1 MALTDIFKKQDDTQ
15 TIEHFWSL
23 VLGKGWIE
31 SGIWRVVDEKTEVI
45 AQGGTTS
52 WQEGNEESLIT
63 ACDSSLSSAAANLEG
78 DAQEPSKVV
87 FGLPPSWIEEGS
99 IKKERLDVLK
109 KLSQEL
115 ELTPAGFVVIPE
127 AIVHFL
133 KVREGAPPNGILIG
147 LSEDSIDVTLV
158 YNGKL
163 SGTIEVARSMSL
175 GADVAEGL
183 ARLPQSLTQYPS
195 RLLLYNHRTGNL
207 DEARQNLIEVEWK
220 DLKVPFLH
228 TPKVEVLPED
238 VSVSAVS
245 LAGGAEVGHAK
256 AVVLPEDEM
265 TQEEVVG
272 TDVPVVDQILTREL
286 PEISPQDLGFAQGDV
301 AQNGDVPKEEV
312 ISQEKQENI
321 QSEAV
326 QAESIQEQK
335 PKTSFVPK
343 IHMPSFSFG
352 GGGFG
357 KLLAI
362 LGMFLGIFLVVGAL
376 AYWYLPKAKVV
387 IYIAPKILEKSI
399 EFSVDQ
405 NASVIDNTN
414 KVVPGKI
421 LEVQVSGDKTAA
433 TTGTKTVGERARG
446 QVTITHV
453 GGATTL
459 KSGTVLIGPNAL
471 KFTLDESVS
480 IASGSGLLEPSQKV
494 ASVTAADIGA
504 QYNLAAGTKFSVGN
518 FSEDSFGAQNGA
530 VLSGGTSRSVAAV
543 SQEDKDNMEKDLLAE
558 LLGKGTNEAKNKK
571 GEKDILVEGSAA
583 FNSDNKEFSHK
594 VGEEA
599 GSLKLT
605 LSGKVS
611 VLMLPQEGINSLI
624 LSALEKDIPGDFSLR
639 QDQIEVSYERLTET
653 PTTDEKN
660 KDKQSL
666 TSYKT
671 IEKPGNKFV
680 AKVRANLLPKVNTDE
695 VALAIAGKST
705 SVADEYLATIPG
717 YVRSSVTFNIHLPG
731 KLGTLPRISRN
742 ISVEVAA
749 EK

>member
-1 MALTDIFKKQDDTQ
+1 MALADIFKKQDNTQ
-15 TIEHFWSL
+15 TLEHFWSL

-31 SGIWRVVDEKTEVI
+31 SGIWRVKDEKTEVI
-45 AQGGTTS
+45 AQGGITS
-52 WQEGNEESLIT
+52 WQEGNVESLI
-63 ACDSSLSSAAANLEG
+63 AAADSSLSSAAANLEG

-133 KVREGAPPNGILIG
+133 KVREGAPPNGILVG

-175 GADVAEGL
+175 GSDVAEGL
-183 ARLPQSLTQYPS
+183 ARLPQSLVQYPS
-195 RLLLYNHRTGNL
+195 RLLLYNHRAGNL
-207 DEARQNLIEVEWK
+207 DEARQSLIEVEWK

-256 AVVLPEDEM
+256 AVVLPEDE
-265 TQEEVVG
+265 TAEEEAVG
-272 TDVPVVDQILTREL
+272 TEEPVVDKILAKKL
-286 PEISPQDLGFAQGDV
+286 PEVSPEDLGFVQDSDVALGDV
-301 AQNGDVPKEEV
+301 NSEKEEV
-312 ISQEKQENI
+312 QSKEETEHGELQRENDLPIEPKAQETKR
-321 QSEAV
+321 SFF
-326 QAESIQEQK
+326 
-335 PKTSFVPK
+335 PKVPQL
-343 IHMPSFSFG
+343 G
-352 GGGFG
+352 GVSLPGGFR

-362 LGMFLGIFLVVGAL
+362 IGVFLGILLVAGTL

-387 IYIAPKILEKSI
+387 IYIAPKILEKNI

-405 NASVIDNTN
+405 NLEVINNAN
-414 KVVPGKI
+414 KVVPGNI
-421 LEVQVSGDKTAA
+421 IEVQVSGDKTSSA
-433 TTGTKTVGERARG
+433 TGTKTVGERSRG

-459 KSGTVLIGPNAL
+459 KSGTVLTGPNAL
-471 KFTLDESVS
+471 KFTLDADVS
-480 IASGSGLLEPSQKV
+480 IASGAGVLNPSQKA
-494 ASVTAADIGA
+494 ASATASDIGA
-504 QYNLAAGTKFSVGN
+504 QYNLVSGTEFSVGN
-518 FSEDSFGAQNGA
+518 FSKDSFGARNEA
-530 VLSGGTSRSVAAV
+530 ALSGGTSRSVSAV
-543 SQEDKDNMEKDLLAE
+543 TKEDRENLEKELLAE
-558 LLGKGTNEAKNKK
+558 LLEKGSSEARNKK
-571 GEKDILVEGSAA
+571 GENEILVDGSAA
-583 FNSDNKEFSHK
+583 FNTDKEEFSHK

-605 LSGKVS
+605 LSGTVS
-611 VLMLPQEGINSLI
+611 ILALPQAGINSLI
-624 LSALEKDIPGDFSLR
+624 LSALEKDVPGDFSLR

-653 PTTDEKN
+653 PTIDEK
-660 KDKQSL
+660 DK
-666 TSYKT
+666 
-671 IEKPGNKFV
+671 EKSVETPSNKFV
-680 AKVRANLLPKVNTDE
+680 AKVRANLLPKVNSEEIAT
-695 VALAIAGKST
+695 AIAGKQT
-705 SVADEYLATIPG
+705 SIADEYLATTPG
-717 YVRSSVTFNIHLPG
+717 YIRSSVTFNIRFPG
-731 KLGTLPRISRN
+731 RLGTLPRISRN

>member
-1 MALTDIFKKQDDTQ
+1 MALADIFKKQDNTQ
-15 TIEHFWSL
+15 TLEHFWSL

-52 WQEGNEESLIT
+52 WQEGNIESLI
-63 ACDSSLSSAAANLEG
+63 AAADSSLSSAAASLEG

-133 KVREGAPPNGILIG
+133 KVSQGAPPNAILVG

-183 ARLPQSLTQYPS
+183 ARLPQSLVQYPS
-195 RLLLYNHRTGNL
+195 RLLLYNHKAGNL
-207 DEARQNLIEVEWK
+207 DEARQSLIEVEWK

-256 AVVLPEDEM
+256 AVVLPEDDM
-265 TQEEVVG
+265 AEEEAVG
-272 TDVPVVDQILTREL
+272 TEEPVVDEVSSKEL
-286 PEISPQDLGFAQGDV
+286 LEVSPEDLGFVRDSDVALGDV
-301 AQNGDVPKEEV
+301 NSEKEETKP
-312 ISQEKQENI
+312 QEEIEHGEPQI
-321 QSEAV
+321 
-326 QAESIQEQK
+326 ESDLPMPSAQDSK
-335 PKTSFVPK
+335 HSFLPKVNV
-343 IHMPSFSFG
+343 PSFSFD
-352 GGGFG
+352 GGFRR
-357 KLLAI
+357 LLAI
-362 LGMFLGIFLVVGAL
+362 IGIFLGILLIAGTL
-376 AYWYLPKAKVV
+376 AYWYVPKAKVV
-387 IYIAPKILEKSI
+387 IYIAPKILEKNI

-405 NASVIDNTN
+405 NLEVVDNAN
-414 KVVPGKI
+414 KVVPGNI
-421 LEVQVSGDKTAA
+421 IEVQVSGDKTSA
-433 TTGTKTVGERARG
+433 TSGTKTVGERAKG
-446 QVTITHV
+446 QVTVTHV
-453 GGATTL
+453 GGTTTL
-459 KSGTVLIGPNAL
+459 KSGTVLTGPNNL
-471 KFTLDESVS
+471 KFTLDGDVP
-480 IASGSGLLEPSQKV
+480 IASGAGVLNPSQKA

-504 QYNLAAGTKFSVGN
+504 QYNLVSGTEFSVGN
-518 FSEDSFGAQNGA
+518 FSKDSFGARNETA
-530 VLSGGTSRSVAAV
+530 LSGGTSRSVSAV
-543 SQEDKDNMEKDLLAE
+543 GKEDRENLEKELLAE
-558 LLGKGTNEAKNKK
+558 LLEKGTNEAKGKK
-571 GEKDILVEGSAA
+571 GENDILVDGSAA
-583 FNSDNKEFSHK
+583 FNTDKEEFSHK

-605 LSGKVS
+605 LSGTVS
-611 VLMLPQEGINSLI
+611 LLVLPKEGINSLI
-624 LSALEKDIPGDFSLR
+624 LSELERDVPSDFSLR
-639 QDQIEVSYERLTET
+639 QDQIEVSYERVIET
-653 PTTDEKN
+653 KTT
-660 KDKQSL
+660 KDGKKEDIAEPS
-666 TSYKT
+666 
-671 IEKPGNKFV
+671 NKFI
-680 AKVRANLLPKVNTDE
+680 AKVRANLLPKVNSE
-695 VALAIAGKST
+695 EIALAIAGKQT
-705 SVADEYLATIPG
+705 SLAEEYLATLPG
-717 YVRSSVTFNIHLPG
+717 YVRSSVNFNIRLPG